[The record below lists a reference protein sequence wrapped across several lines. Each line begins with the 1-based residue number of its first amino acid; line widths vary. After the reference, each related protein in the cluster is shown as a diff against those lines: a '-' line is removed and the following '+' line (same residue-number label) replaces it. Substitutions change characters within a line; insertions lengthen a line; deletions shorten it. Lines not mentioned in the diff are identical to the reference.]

1 MIYITGDT
9 HGEHERIEKA
19 ERQSGIKSGD
29 TLIICGVF
37 GYIFFNSDK
46 EKAFLDALSEKSYE
60 ICFADGNHENFP
72 AIYSYHVVD
81 FCGGKAHEIRKNVHH
96 LMRGNIFTIEN
107 KTFFTMGGAYSTGK
121 FLRKARLS
129 WWRDELPTNEE
140 YCNASDN
147 LKAAQ
152 HTVDY
157 IITHTMPL
165 CMIRRLGKI
174 PDSHDAELTGFLE
187 WVMYET
193 EFKHWYCGHWH
204 LDADLADDFTVLY
217 YNVVKIA

>member
-1 MIYITGDT
+1 
-9 HGEHERIEKA
+9 
-19 ERQSGIKSGD
+19 
-29 TLIICGVF
+29 
-37 GYIFFNSDK
+37 
-46 EKAFLDALSEKSYE
+46 
-60 ICFADGNHENFP
+60 
-72 AIYSYHVVD
+72 
-81 FCGGKAHEIRKNVHH
+81 
-96 LMRGNIFTIEN
+96 
-107 KTFFTMGGAYSTGK
+107 MGGAYSAGK

-217 YNVVKIA
+217 SIRGLPRHSTWQAAAKLRFSFSWGLNPN